1 MTLRNASAKD
11 AGYFTY
17 SATNNLGTVSAE
29 MRLTLAQEEEKNHVK
44 ELYDDI
50 TIHEDNT
57 VVSGDITD
65 QEFVDMMVKNHFQ
78 LYHSNRWFFIF
89 KRKKSRG
96 SFKNEEIHEVQN
108 IPVISVTEA
117 HEEQNYPVPG

>member
-11 AGYFTY
+11 AGYFTC

-29 MRLTLAQEEEKNHVK
+29 MRLTLAQEEVKNHVK

-65 QEFVDMMVKNHFQ
+65 QEFVDMMVKSQRN
-78 LYHSNRWFFIF
+78 
-89 KRKKSRG
+89 KSRG
-96 SFKNEEIHEVQN
+96 SFKNKEIDEVQN

-117 HEEQNYPVPG
+117 HEEKNYPVPG